1 MDVTSSSSIGIV
13 HDSSGVKI
21 GSIRDDA
28 FVARH
33 WNLSSPI
40 FYLADTAC
48 LSKEAYLY
56 VKGMFAEIHQKVRE
70 RNSNDGIV
78 ARDHNKEGKM
88 ACDEVRFKNP
98 RRVTKGLGKRL
109 RSSEKK
115 AQSKPRLCNGCH
127 KRGVSHDKRNC
138 PALLKRCTRGDK
150 NESPTDTSSDSDTSD
165 TSTSDDERT
174 SLMLPQS
181 KPRLCN
187 GCNKR
192 GVSHDKRN
200 CPALLKRC
208 TRGDKNES
216 PTDPTSDSDTS
227 DTSTSDDEGSQ
238 ETSLMLQQSK
248 PRLCNG
254 CNRRG
259 VSHDKRNCPALLKR
273 CTREDKNESPTD
285 TSSDSDT
292 SDTSTSDD
300 ERTSLMLPQSK
311 PRLCNG
317 CNKRGVSHD
326 KRNCPG
332 LLNRCTREDEN
343 ESPTDATSK
352 A

>member
-28 FVARH
+28 FAARH
-33 WNLSSPI
+33 WNQSSPI

-70 RNSNDGIV
+70 INSNDGIV

-88 ACDEVRFKNP
+88 ACDEVQFKNP

-138 PALLKRCTRGDK
+138 PALLKG
-150 NESPTDTSSDSDTSD
+150 
-165 TSTSDDERT
+165 
-174 SLMLPQS
+174 
-181 KPRLCN
+181 
-187 GCNKR
+187 
-192 GVSHDKRN
+192 
-200 CPALLKRC
+200 C

-317 CNKRGVSHD
+317 CNKRGISHD

>member
-40 FYLADTAC
+40 SYLADTAC

-70 RNSNDGIV
+70 INSNDGIV

-88 ACDEVRFKNP
+88 ACDEV
-98 RRVTKGLGKRL
+98 
-109 RSSEKK
+109 
-115 AQSKPRLCNGCH
+115 Q
-127 KRGVSHDKRNC
+127 
-138 PALLKRCTRGDK
+138 
-150 NESPTDTSSDSDTSD
+150 
-165 TSTSDDERT
+165 
-174 SLMLPQS
+174 
-181 KPRLCN
+181 
-187 GCNKR
+187 
-192 GVSHDKRN
+192 
-200 CPALLKRC
+200 C

-317 CNKRGVSHD
+317 YAQEKIRMNLQLMQLLKPKADTFDISTSDDEGPQGD
-326 KRNCPG
+326 LKYLPCPPLSSG
-332 LLNRCTREDEN
+332 SKCF
-343 ESPTDATSK
+343 ESTMIWFR
-352 A
+352 